1 MGSAPAAPDLRD
13 TLVREPRSADT
24 GLGATPQVTPWSATR
39 LTAIFQAYQANP
51 NYGSLAEAR
60 LARQC
65 LAQFWLVAPV
75 DQLEVL
81 YSSPIG
87 DCYRVL
93 LAGPL
98 PRESLMPEE
107 RAWKDALAQRLMSS
121 FDRPETTNVLLAVM
135 PYFAPGKMR
144 VADPLRQLPEWLQ
157 EDYARLFDPELL
169 QRLWRPAGLL
179 GPAGQRYGQAPSL
192 GMGLGRGPDLTGAA
206 AGASSYG
213 APPLNSPAMA
223 ARVRQEPPAP
233 APRFAVSPGLP
244 RLARQRGSEALALVQ
259 SPEYLNR
266 MNGLINLYVID
277 PEDVEVRQQ
286 LVELRRLLGQIWLD
300 AQPAQLEELYG
311 GSSFGRLYHDLL
323 ASGFPR
329 ASLSQEDRLL
339 RNQLARLVADMSQPG
354 GINALMAA
362 LPFYPPGKIAFGG
375 GEQHMPPWLVNEIA
389 TIYGEPAAA
398 PAPA

>member
-1 MGSAPAAPDLRD
+1 
-13 TLVREPRSADT
+13 
-24 GLGATPQVTPWSATR
+24 
-39 LTAIFQAYQANP
+39 
-51 NYGSLAEAR
+51 
-60 LARQC
+60 
-65 LAQFWLVAPV
+65 
-75 DQLEVL
+75 
-81 YSSPIG
+81 
-87 DCYRVL
+87 
-93 LAGPL
+93 
-98 PRESLMPEE
+98 
-107 RAWKDALAQRLMSS
+107 
-121 FDRPETTNVLLAVM
+121 
-135 PYFAPGKMR
+135 
-144 VADPLRQLPEWLQ
+144 
-157 EDYARLFDPELL
+157 
-169 QRLWRPAGLL
+169 
-179 GPAGQRYGQAPSL
+179 
-192 GMGLGRGPDLTGAA
+192 
-206 AGASSYG
+206 
-213 APPLNSPAMA
+213 
-223 ARVRQEPPAP
+223 
-233 APRFAVSPGLP
+233 LP

-311 GSSFGRLYHDLL
+311 GSSFGRLYRDLL

-389 TIYGEPAAA
+389 TIYGEPEVVAA
-398 PAPA
+398 PA